1 MIVPPEYTD
10 GCLQLY
16 RVGTDNT
23 NDFPEKYLIN
33 ADMEIWYREISVFD
47 RLRTEFEQSGKE
59 VTMKLCIPRFKGIDS
74 ECVCVIE
81 GVQHKVQ
88 NAAHVVD
95 KNGFPET
102 ELTLIKPERQLKIS

>member
-1 MIVPPEYTD
+1 MIIPPEYTD
-10 GCLQLY
+10 GCFQLY
-16 RVGTDNT
+16 RVGTDNS

-47 RLRTEFEQSGKE
+47 RVRTEFEQSGKE
-59 VTMKLCIPRFKGIDS
+59 VTMKLRIPRYKGIDS

-81 GVQHKVQ
+81 DIQHQVQ

>member
-33 ADMEIWYREISVFD
+33 ADMEIWYREIAVFD